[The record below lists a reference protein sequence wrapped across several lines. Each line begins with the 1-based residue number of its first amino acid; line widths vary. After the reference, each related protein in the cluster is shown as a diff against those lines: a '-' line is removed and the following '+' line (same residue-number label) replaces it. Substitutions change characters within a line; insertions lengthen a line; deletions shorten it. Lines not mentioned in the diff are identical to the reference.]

1 MFVVEFSKQVKQKV
15 SGTSLLVQNLEEEVT
30 YTFTVRAQTIDY
42 GPAVSENVTTGPQEG
57 SPVAPRDLILAKTL
71 SSVEMHWLNG
81 PSGRGPI
88 LGYYIE
94 AKKRG
99 EYFLLIVDC
108 FCFYFNI
115 DFGMVFYLLLLC
127 LYLLYICKYFIKNV
141 QVLMNIYKKFFF
153 R

>member
-99 EYFLLIVDC
+99 EYFL
-108 FCFYFNI
+108 
-115 DFGMVFYLLLLC
+115 
-127 LYLLYICKYFIKNV
+127 
-141 QVLMNIYKKFFF
+141 
-153 R
+153 

>member
-1 MFVVEFSKQVKQKV
+1 MHFNFSEFSKQVKQKV
-15 SGTSLLVQNLEEEVT
+15 SGTYQVLQNLEEEVT

-42 GPAVSENVTTGPQEG
+42 GPAIIGNITTGPQEG
-57 SPVAPRDLILAKTL
+57 SPVAPKELILTKGVA
-71 SSVEMHWLNG
+71 SVDMQWING

-99 EYFLLIVDC
+99 KRIP
-108 FCFYFNI
+108 FY
-115 DFGMVFYLLLLC
+115 GE
-127 LYLLYICKYFIKNV
+127 
-141 QVLMNIYKKFFF
+141 